1 MKERSSRW
9 RDNLGEEMPCVRC
22 GEVRDSTDLDR
33 LLWCTGCVARTRAR
47 ATRIGWISGGGL
59 AAGLGL
65 WIFIVIRPSDLVLG
79 GWIATLVAAAWL
91 GSKLAREI
99 AFGVFRYRG

>member
-1 MKERSSRW
+1 MTERSSRW
-9 RDNLGEEMPCVRC
+9 RDNLGEEVPCAHC

-33 LLWCTGCVARTRAR
+33 LLWCTTCVTRTRDR
-47 ATRIGWISGGGL
+47 ASRIGWMAGGTL
-59 AAGLGL
+59 ALGLGL
-65 WIFIVIRPSDLVLG
+65 WIWTAVRPSDLVLG

-99 AFGVFRYRG
+99 AFGVFRYRE